1 MKLIML
7 CALAAVAT
15 PAIAQDAAAPA
26 PEAKSDKKICR
37 MVAQTGSILLRKK
50 YCLTREE
57 WAKLSAATSDR
68 AARAM
73 DQRTLGPNDSFNKE

>member
-7 CALAAVAT
+7 CALVAVAT
-15 PAIAQDAAAPA
+15 PAIAQDAAA

-68 AARAM
+68 ANRAM

>member
-7 CALAAVAT
+7 CALAVVAA
-15 PAIAQDAAAPA
+15 PAIAQDAPAA
-26 PEAKSDKKICR
+26 EGKSDKKICR

-68 AARAM
+68 ANRAM
-73 DQRTLGPNDSFNKE
+73 DQRGMGGNGSFNKE